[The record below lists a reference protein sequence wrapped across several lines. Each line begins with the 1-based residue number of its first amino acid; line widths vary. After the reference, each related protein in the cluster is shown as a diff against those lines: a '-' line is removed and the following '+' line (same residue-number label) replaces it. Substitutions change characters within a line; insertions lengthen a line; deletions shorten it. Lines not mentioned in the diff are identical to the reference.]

1 MQEEVKKRN
10 PYPLKIEGQGS
21 WIGKAYFLIFQMDNL
36 YRKVKYNILRKITK
50 LSCVIGCTTEKVC
63 IVLGGATLHKDMTNM
78 LAVLC
83 GNTNSLNNRCD

>member
-1 MQEEVKKRN
+1 
-10 PYPLKIEGQGS
+10 
-21 WIGKAYFLIFQMDNL
+21 MDNL

-78 LAVLC
+78 LAVGSTIGPPAERLYPVVPV
-83 GNTNSLNNRCD
+83 GVEMITPSA